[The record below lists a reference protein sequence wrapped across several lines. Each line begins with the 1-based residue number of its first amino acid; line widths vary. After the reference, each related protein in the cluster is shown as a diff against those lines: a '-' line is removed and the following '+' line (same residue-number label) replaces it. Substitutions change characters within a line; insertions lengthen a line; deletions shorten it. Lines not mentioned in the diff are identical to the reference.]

1 MGQGVYSLTAQALGS
16 VTVTVPGTGWCSVVN
31 GSGDACKNGH
41 SYNLEFGYGWG
52 YAEGRGGLNGFGT
65 GCGTLVVTD
74 VGSGRGDGDACH
86 QEIQF

>member
-1 MGQGVYSLTAQALGS
+1 M
-16 VTVTVPGTGWCSVVN
+16 N

-65 GCGTLVVTD
+65 GCGYDDVND
-74 VGSGRGDGDACH
+74 VGRGYGDGSACH
-86 QEIQF
+86 QEIQL

>member
-1 MGQGVYSLTAQALGS
+1 MEQGVYLLTVPALGS
-16 VTVTVPGTGWCSVVN
+16 ATATVPGTGWLSVVN

-41 SYNLEFGYGWG
+41 TYNLEFGYGWG

-74 VGSGRGDGDACH
+74 VGTGHGDGDACH
-86 QEIQF
+86 EEIQF